1 MKAERRQ
8 ELRTN
13 ELSEQ
18 IEQVRSYV
26 RENSTRLLATVIGIV
41 VIVSASVWY
50 FRGRESKVAEG
61 WRQFQEVASATSPSD
76 RVDQL
81 KAIAQQDVDSA
92 LTLQAWLAV
101 GGIARNE
108 MLNPTGSAA
117 VFDTGPDWSEIARAA
132 YQEVLDSF
140 PERIPPAGESM
151 IALGTLAEDSGDFD
165 KARTLYEKVIGD
177 ARFDNTPFEQQ
188 AEFRLEGLDAWS
200 VPVVFPPPK
209 PGPLP
214 VTAAPTLIPTAAP
227 TLIPTAPP
235 TPAKPPPVP
244 FEYPDLLPPGV
255 APYVPPASAAPPVSP
270 PTAEPATNPP
280 PAAGTTSQPSS

>member
-1 MKAERRQ
+1 M
-8 ELRTN
+8 
-13 ELSEQ
+13 
-18 IEQVRSYV
+18 V
-26 RENSTRLLATVIGIV
+26 
-41 VIVSASVWY
+41 
-50 FRGRESKVAEG
+50 EG

-81 KAIAQQDVDSA
+81 KAIARQDVDSA

-117 VFDTGPDWSEIARAA
+117 VFDTGPDWGEIARSA

-140 PERIPPAGESM
+140 PERVPPAGESM

-165 KARTLYEKVIGD
+165 KARTLYEKVMDD

-209 PGPLP
+209 PAPLP
-214 VTAAPTLIPTAAP
+214 VTPAP

-235 TPAKPPPVP
+235 TPPEPPPIP
-244 FEYPDLLPPGV
+244 LEYPDLLPPGV
-255 APYVPPASAAPPVSP
+255 RPYIPQDNANPPVSP
-270 PTAEPATNPP
+270 PTAETATKAP
-280 PAAGTTSQPSS
+280 PAADATSQPSSSTP